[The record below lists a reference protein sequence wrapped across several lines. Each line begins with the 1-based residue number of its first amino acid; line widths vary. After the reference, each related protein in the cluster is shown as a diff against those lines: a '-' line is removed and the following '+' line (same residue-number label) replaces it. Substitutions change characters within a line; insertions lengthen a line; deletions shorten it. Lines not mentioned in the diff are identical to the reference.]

1 MHYFRKTGTTLRT
14 YFYRLETYEFF
25 VICAMVV
32 YVFFWSLID
41 ILQQFNFQQYVFD
54 SGIISLTMN
63 SIIHYHYAR
72 YIMYM
77 TGFSLLRIIFSPLI
91 LIDGITGMLIIQEI
105 FLALPSLIIYK
116 IARKKSINQF
126 TSMIIG
132 ISYLLYFPLAGL
144 NYFNFHFQ
152 AFFILFFLMG
162 YYQFLNQKYISS
174 TILFFL
180 SGIVRFPYMAFP
192 ALLMLMILTE
202 TYFNRRKLE
211 KRQMDSLLKFS
222 LASLIIF
229 SSMIIISY
237 FLIFYSPYYIYQ
249 NGYFDGYFHLK
260 TGNLLNLLMDNIDDK
275 ALLFILIF
283 SPLLL
288 IPLKSIKWMIFT
300 IPFFLIAFFN
310 NYSIYYYPAFFHFQ
324 YVAAVAPFVFL
335 GLIDAIRIDALDKN
349 EKDHSLKNAH
359 NYFNRF
365 RKTIRLQK
373 KLIALMASVILFALL
388 FQPYSPINAYSTE
401 PFAMDILHPSLG
413 VYDDY
418 INITNLIPSSNPYV
432 IYQNNLPYVDVHD
445 PSLSCLGAFQ
455 SLSGYNS
462 NLSYRLQNLTET
474 ENVDYALAYDVNCF
488 NTGNSLDMCQAMN
501 ILYSRGNYGIEAFQ
515 NGFILLAKDYNKM
528 PVYFT
533 PISLYSNVT
542 AISHTHNE
550 SRINFYPE
558 VMIPGLY
565 YLNITFPKGMNYSL
579 VHNINIT
586 ARSVSVTSK
595 VTHSNVSITNR
606 IYILH
611 LQFKIDSFLGDP
623 LVELSL
629 PNSYYNHTMYVSM
642 TGPVM

>member
-1 MHYFRKTGTTLRT
+1 MHYFRRTVTSLRT
-14 YFYRLETYEFF
+14 YLYRLETYEFF
-25 VICAMVV
+25 VICALLV

-105 FLALPSLIIYK
+105 FLALPSLILYK

-126 TSMIIG
+126 VSMIIG

-162 YYQFLNQKYISS
+162 YYQFLNEKYISS
-174 TILFFL
+174 TIFFFL

-192 ALLMLMILTE
+192 ALLMLMILIE
-202 TYFNRRKLE
+202 TYLNRRKME
-211 KRQMDSLLKFS
+211 KRKMDSLLKFS
-222 LASLIIF
+222 IASLIIF
-229 SSMIIISY
+229 TSMLIISY

-260 TGNLLNLLMDNIDDK
+260 EGNTLNLLLTNIDDK

-288 IPLKSIKWMIFT
+288 IPLKSLRWMIFT

-310 NYSIYYYPAFFHFQ
+310 NYSVYYYPAFFHFQ
-324 YVAAVAPFVFL
+324 YVAAIAPFVFL
-335 GLIDAIRIDALDKN
+335 GLIDSLRIDALDDKGK
-349 EKDHSLKNAH
+349 EHISKNAH
-359 NYFNRF
+359 NYSNRL
-365 RKTIRLQK
+365 RRTIRLQK
-373 KLIALMASVILFALL
+373 KPIALMASVILFALL
-388 FQPYSPINAYSTE
+388 FQPYSPVNAYSTE
-401 PFAMDILHPSLG
+401 PFAMDILHPSLK
-413 VYDDY
+413 VYDEY
-418 INITNLIPSSNPYV
+418 INVTNLIPSNNPYV

-455 SLSGYNS
+455 SLSGYNN

-474 ENVDYALAYDVNCF
+474 GNVDYALAYDANCF

-515 NGFILLAKDYNKM
+515 DGFILLAKNYNHT

-533 PISLYSNVT
+533 PISLFTNVT
-542 AISHTHNE
+542 PISHAHNE
-550 SRINFYPE
+550 SMINLYPE
-558 VMIPGLY
+558 VIIPGLY
-565 YLNITFPKGMNYSL
+565 YLNITFPKGMNLYNI
-579 VHNINIT
+579 HNINIT
-586 ARSVSVTSK
+586 ARSVSVTSN
-595 VTHSNVSITNR
+595 VTYSKVSIVNR

-611 LQFKIDSFLGDP
+611 LKFRINSFFGDP
-623 LVELSL
+623 VVELSL
-629 PNSYYNHTMYVSM
+629 PNSYYNKTMYVSM
-642 TGPVM
+642 TGPIM